1 MSRAHVLLPSVAAAL
16 LLLAAAAFEGRDAA
30 FDERA
35 AAVLVLLAVLVA
47 VIAAVLA
54 APRRGIEPE
63 APALAERSDADLVS
77 AARGNNDDAWA
88 ELRRRHRRA
97 IVALLEYLL
106 ADREHAEEL
115 SREVFATALRRLPD
129 KPAETSFKQWI
140 HSLALGAVAE
150 QAMPPADDDVAAA
163 WAHTGLEAGDL
174 RSRLHYVSADTAP
187 PQFAVARRLIVAPA
201 FLLLYAAICA
211 AIVPALPA
219 LMTGYGEVLSA
230 LSGVEPWK
238 LLGKGGSLSFR
249 PFLLALA
256 VLLCAFAP
264 GAPRERLGLL
274 GFAAGVYLG
283 AVILVDLVFVVGE
296 RLLVPPFSQVGGIAA
311 GLTGL
316 LAIISTIF
324 LRYRL
329 PVGIKVVTQRRRSR
343 RFFVLLGVS
352 GAVIAAV
359 VTALS
364 ITRTRYFDDWHL
376 RFIGGL
382 DSELVLFLLGMVCVL
397 ALWSALDRSSKPHE
411 GPWLSAAFLIPAFN
425 EAHGITETIR
435 SLDVAASRYRA
446 ICDVYVVDNGSW
458 DDTVAVAQ
466 SALDACAHLRGHVL
480 ECPKP
485 GKSHALNFGLRRIE
499 EDVIIRIDA
508 DTLVEPS
515 LLENLIPWFW
525 DASVGAVGG
534 LPLPKHSAPR
544 WLFPLRLIE
553 VYYGVTFLRV
563 AQSAADAVLV
573 VPGLIAAYR
582 CDVVDELGGFGEGF
596 NGEDA
601 DLTMRIGRLGYRVVT
616 DPDVRV
622 YTEVP
627 ESLAQLREQRQRWS
641 RGLYHMAGRNMSS
654 IWMRQGARSLWN
666 LPWSIFN
673 ASRRAMMIPV
683 LVAALTVEILEP
695 SVFSL
700 REVSVVAGFLVGL
713 QLIVISLLL
722 IAHRRFAVLPYV
734 PSYLLFRMLRA
745 YIAFETVLTLRLKER
760 RAESGDVSTVSAFAM
775 ADLRPALS
783 AFADDMLAPIPEKG
797 LRRRAE
803 AYLEELLADGGGAD
817 VRSVDPGGNGRG
829 PRSRIESR
837 WPWEPVRARLA
848 TRLADESPAAGWIL
862 ERVAL
867 GAPQA
872 QTAEVVLAAGG
883 AGSCPVNWRLPPSPD
898 PPDPTGPA
906 IAMLMELRS
915 WGVVPPV
922 ICASRR
928 YGGVEELRRGLEA
941 RGLRYMLE
949 VSGWTPAMAAVQTTL
964 VPDRVNGSAP
974 RSAPLSAIALAT
986 GLRAAHTI
994 TWDEPDG
1001 PRTSRFLILAVV
1013 PAGSPSRGMGWRE
1026 SPVHSAICEWPQGA
1040 GEPTR
1045 YWLSNLPASMNAQRL
1060 VALAKL
1066 RRRTDPDRA
1075 ALERTLAVDTAEPWS
1090 RAAWDGHVTLV
1101 SLARGFPLLRRGRAG
1116 GRVAGRHVL
1125 SGRRLFRA
1133 YPQRE
1138 TQSRPVRD

>member
-1 MSRAHVLLPSVAAAL
+1 MSGARVVLPLVAGAL
-16 LLLAAAAFEGRDAA
+16 LLLAAAAFGGGDAA
-30 FDERA
+30 LDERVTA
-35 AAVLVLLAVLVA
+35 ALVLLAVLMA
-47 VIAAVLA
+47 IIGAVLA
-54 APRRGIEPE
+54 APRRSTEPD
-63 APALAERSDADLVS
+63 APAMAERSDAELVSS
-77 AARGNNDDAWA
+77 AARGHSDDAWA

-97 IVALLEYLL
+97 IAALLEYLL
-106 ADREHAEEL
+106 GDRDHAEEVAD
-115 SREVFATALRRLPD
+115 EVFATARGRLPD

-140 HSLALGAVAE
+140 HSLALGAVTKPAV
-150 QAMPPADDDVAAA
+150 APADDDGAA
-163 WAHTGLEAGDL
+163 TSVPRGPEAGAL
-174 RSRLHYVSADTAP
+174 RSRPHYVSADTAP

-201 FLLLYAAICA
+201 FLVLYAAVCA
-211 AIVPALPA
+211 AIVPALST
-219 LMTGYGEVLSA
+219 LMTGYAEVLSA
-230 LSGVEPWK
+230 LSGVEAWK

-264 GAPRERLGLL
+264 GSPRERLRLL
-274 GFAAGVYLG
+274 GFAAGVYLA
-283 AVILVDLVFVVGE
+283 AVVSVDVVLAVGE
-296 RLLVPPFSQVGGIAA
+296 QLLVPPFSQVGGIAA

-329 PVGIKVVTQRRRSR
+329 PVGIKVVPNRRRSR
-343 RFFVLLGVS
+343 RFFVMLGVS
-352 GAVIAAV
+352 GVVVASAVA
-359 VTALS
+359 ALS
-364 ITRTRYFDDWHL
+364 LARTRYFDDWHL

-382 DSELVLFLLGMVCVL
+382 DSEVVLFLLGMVCVL
-397 ALWSALDRSSKPHE
+397 AVWSALDRASKPHE

-425 EAHGITETIR
+425 EAHGIAETIR
-435 SLDVAASRYRA
+435 SIDVAASRYRA

-458 DDTVAVAQ
+458 DDTIAVAR
-466 SALDACAHLRGHVL
+466 SALDACPHLQGHVL
-480 ECPKP
+480 ECQTP

-499 EDVIIRIDA
+499 QDVIVRIDA
-508 DTLVEPS
+508 DTSVEPS
-515 LLENLIPWFW
+515 LMENVMPWFW
-525 DASVGAVGG
+525 DPSVGAVGG
-534 LPLPKHSAPR
+534 LPLPKHSVVR
-544 WLFPLRLIE
+544 WLRPLRLIE
-553 VYYGVTFLRV
+553 VYYGVHFLRA

-582 CDVVDELGGFGEGF
+582 RDVVDELGGFGEGF

-601 DLTMRIGRLGYRVVT
+601 DITVRIGRLGYRVVT

-627 ESLAQLREQRQRWS
+627 ESLAQFREQRQRWS
-641 RGLYHMAGRNMSS
+641 RGLYHMARRNMSS

-760 RAESGDVSTVSAFAM
+760 RAEAGDPSPSPAFEP

-783 AFADDMLAPIPEKG
+783 VFADDMLAPIPEKG

-803 AYLEELLADGGGAD
+803 AYVEGLLADGGGAD
-817 VRSVDPGGNGRG
+817 DK
-829 PRSRIESR
+829 RIESP

-848 TRLADESPAAGWIL
+848 TRLADESPALGWIL

-872 QTAEVVLAAGG
+872 ETAAVVLAADG
-883 AGSCPVNWRLPPSPD
+883 AGSCPVNWRLPSSNGSSRRAPSPPEHGGD
-898 PPDPTGPA
+898 DGDLTGPV
-906 IAMLMELRS
+906 IEMLTELRS

-922 ICASRR
+922 ICAGRR
-928 YGGVEELRRGLEA
+928 NGGGEELRRGLEA
-941 RGLRYMLE
+941 GSFRYVLE
-949 VSGWTPAMAAVQTTL
+949 VSGSTQATAAVQTLL
-964 VPDRVNGSAP
+964 VSDRGNGSAP
-974 RSAPLSAIALAT
+974 RSAPLSEIALAT
-986 GLRAAHTI
+986 GLRKARTI

-1001 PRTSRFLILAVV
+1001 PRTSRFLILGVV
-1013 PAGSPSRGMGWRE
+1013 PADSAPRGTRRRE
-1026 SPVHSAICEWPQGA
+1026 SLIHFAICEWPQGA
-1040 GEPTR
+1040 EHPTS
-1045 YWLSNLPASMNAQRL
+1045 YWLSNLPAGIGVQRL
-1060 VALAKL
+1060 VELAKL
-1066 RRRTDPDRA
+1066 RRGAGPDHA
-1075 ALERTLAVDTAEPWS
+1075 ALERELALDQTGTWS
-1090 RAAWDGHVTLV
+1090 PAAWDSHVTLV
-1101 SLARGFPLLRRGRAG
+1101 SLTWGFLLLRRGRDPGARG
-1116 GRVAGRHVL
+1116 ASPRRAF
-1125 SGRRLFRA
+1125 GRRRVRR
-1133 YPQRE
+1133 RE
-1138 TQSRPVRD
+1138 HAQVRS

>member
-16 LLLAAAAFEGRDAA
+16 LLLAAAGFEGADAPV
-30 FDERA
+30 DERV
-35 AAVLVLLAVLVA
+35 AAVLVLLAILMAVVGAILV
-47 VIAAVLA
+47 
-54 APRRGIEPE
+54 APRRDARPDT
-63 APALAERSDADLVS
+63 PALAERSDAELVS
-77 AARGNNDDAWA
+77 AARGHNDDAWA
-88 ELRRRHRRA
+88 ELRRRHRPA
-97 IVALLEYLL
+97 IVALLEFLL
-106 ADREHAEEL
+106 ADRKQAEDVCRHL
-115 SREVFATALRRLPD
+115 FATAQRRLPD
-129 KPAETSFKQWI
+129 KPAETSFRQWI
-140 HSLALGAVAE
+140 HSLAFGAVAD
-150 QAMPPADDDVAAA
+150 QGMPRADDVAAA
-163 WAHTGLEAGDL
+163 WVRAGFDPGDL

-187 PQFAVARRLIVAPA
+187 PRFAVARRLIVAPA

-211 AIVPALPA
+211 AIVPALPT
-219 LMTGYGEVLSA
+219 LMTGYGEVLST
-230 LSGVEPWK
+230 LSGVEAWE

-256 VLLCAFAP
+256 VLLCVFAP
-264 GAPRERLGLL
+264 GAPRERVRLL

-283 AVILVDLVFVVGE
+283 AVLVVDLVLALGE

-329 PVGIKVVTQRRRSR
+329 PAGIKVVTQRRRSR
-343 RFFVLLGVS
+343 RFFALLGVS
-352 GAVIAAV
+352 GAVVAAV
-359 VTALS
+359 VAALS
-364 ITRTRYFDDWHL
+364 LTRARYFDDWHL

-397 ALWSALDRSSKPHE
+397 AVWSALDRSSKPHE

-458 DDTVAVAQ
+458 DDTIAVAQ
-466 SALDACAHLRGHVL
+466 SALDACPHLRGHVL
-480 ECPKP
+480 ECSKP
-485 GKSHALNFGLRRIE
+485 GKSHALNVGLRRIE
-499 EDVIIRIDA
+499 QDVIVRIDA

-515 LLENLIPWFW
+515 LLENLVPWFW
-525 DASVGAVGG
+525 DDSVGAVGG
-534 LPLPKHSAPR
+534 LPLPKRSAPR
-544 WLFPLRLIE
+544 WLFPLRTIE

-582 CDVVDELGGFGEGF
+582 RDVVDELGGFGEGF

-601 DLTMRIGRLGYRVVT
+601 DITMRIGRLGYRVVT

-627 ESLAQLREQRQRWS
+627 ESLAHLREQRQRWS

-713 QLIVISLLL
+713 QLIVISVLL
-722 IAHRRFAVLPYV
+722 IAHRKFAVLPYV
-734 PSYLLFRMLRA
+734 PSYLVFRMLRA
-745 YIAFETVLTLRLKER
+745 YIAFETVLTLRLKDR
-760 RAESGDVSTVSAFAM
+760 RAASGDAPTPPTLEI
-775 ADLRPALS
+775 ADLRPELS
-783 AFADDMLAPIPEKG
+783 AFADDMLAPVPEKW

-803 AYLEELLADGGGAD
+803 AYVEGLLADGAGTAPSSG
-817 VRSVDPGGNGRG
+817 
-829 PRSRIESR
+829 IESQ
-837 WPWEPVRARLA
+837 WPWDPVRARLA
-848 TRLADESPAAGWIL
+848 TRLADESPATGWIL

-872 QTAEVVLAAGG
+872 QTAAVVLAAGE

-898 PPDPTGPA
+898 PRNGRPSPAPRDHEELAGPA
-906 IAMLMELRS
+906 IDMLTELRS
-915 WGVVPPV
+915 WGVAPPV
-922 ICASRR
+922 VCAGRR
-928 YGGVEELRRGLEA
+928 YGGVEELRTGLEA
-941 RGLRYMLE
+941 RGVRYMLE
-949 VSGWTPAMAAVQTTL
+949 VSGSTSAMAAVQAPRAL
-964 VPDRVNGSAP
+964 VRGNGSRP
-974 RSAPLSAIALAT
+974 RSAPLSEIALAT
-986 GLRAAHTI
+986 GLRTARTI
-994 TWDEPDG
+994 TWDEPEG
-1001 PRTSRFLILAVV
+1001 PRTSRFLILGVV
-1013 PAGSPSRGMGWRE
+1013 PAGPVSRGTAWRE
-1026 SPVHSAICEWPQGA
+1026 DPVHHAICEWPQGA
-1040 GEPTR
+1040 REPTS
-1045 YWLSNLPASMNAQRL
+1045 YWLSNLPAGVEAQRL

-1066 RRRTDPDRA
+1066 RRRAGPDHA
-1075 ALERTLAVDTAEPWS
+1075 ALERKLALDHAETWS
-1090 RAAWDGHVTLV
+1090 SAAWDSHVTLV
-1101 SLARGFPLLRRGRAG
+1101 SLSLGFLLIRRGRESR
-1116 GRVAGRHVL
+1116 GRDGSRRGLGR
-1125 SGRRLFRA
+1125 
-1133 YPQRE
+1133 QR
-1138 TQSRPVRD
+1138 SAVGK